1 MKTIRRFF
9 IFMMLI
15 CMMISVPVSA
25 SSLKISKSYVTMKK
39 GSKKRL
45 TVNTKKK
52 VKWSSTNKKVATVSS
67 KGVVKA
73 KKPGTAYIKA
83 KVGEKVLK
91 CKVKVKKAKKKL
103 TPSKLKTY
111 IGKPFS
117 KLKRD
122 YPSIRWDEE
131 NSLSSDYHYMYSME
145 KNRYGRCVVDANP
158 DWIIVSVAALRK

>member
-73 KKPGTAYIKA
+73 KKAGTAYIKA
-83 KVGEKVLK
+83 KVGKKVLK

-103 TPSKLKTY
+103 TPSKLEEY
-111 IGKPFS
+111 IGKSFR
-117 KLKRD
+117 KLRKD

-131 NSLSSDYHYMYSME
+131 SAGITEYHHMYSI
-145 KNRYGRCVVDANP
+145 KTKKYGRFFVDCSP
-158 DWIIVSVAALRK
+158 DWIIEHVQ